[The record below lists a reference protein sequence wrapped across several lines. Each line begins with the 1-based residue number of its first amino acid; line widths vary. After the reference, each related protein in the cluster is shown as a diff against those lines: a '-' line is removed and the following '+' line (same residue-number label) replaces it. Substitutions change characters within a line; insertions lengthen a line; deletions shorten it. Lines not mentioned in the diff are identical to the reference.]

1 MNAKKITLRTI
12 RENGFKIGKSIKG
25 KGLEIYAPETRV
37 MYSYG
42 ELSSMQIEEFKSLVE
57 KFEAEK
63 LYASSYYVDG
73 IWSGSQSYETQVCK
87 FIDLHKLFLAN
98 PKSFTSIQVNK
109 IGDKLGYI
117 SLSKYKSDRQSQ
129 IELCQDLLK
138 LQNLTVRG
146 HAYETYCDIEY
157 DDEIYNFKSHGEYYY
172 KGDYALEHGSKTCES
187 KSDCIYFDGRM
198 SNYNETEMS
207 IFEFD
212 EGEYLKEIDPK
223 ESISV
228 YHRKGKDW
236 YIGYSLEEKE
246 MNIYFRDENYE
257 YDKEDCDNDS
267 IFFVTYTENK
277 DLINEVSNFLKST
290 KEDLEMRCFIANE
303 LDEDYDYRECNID
316 FKAVALCFDDVDDLK
331 ELICN
336 SIEWKYET
344 IKSDFSK
351 AYNEALN
358 ERLKV
363 DDNFK
368 VTVETCSRFKVSSFT
383 TYNHLAKLK
392 RLENKY
398 NYKLVQSAISENI
411 SMVSWAIKRDNEEYH
426 FNLASLI
433 AHDVEGEHSLKE
445 FLANA
450 LSMLEKRRLE
460 KIEESELYEKASKVF
475 IGIQD
480 SLSSGNCQLGTNQF
494 VHKHNIDINKVG
506 GIRGDILL
514 EIEKSNFTLRAVSYA
529 ISRHT
534 FAA

>member
-1 MNAKKITLRTI
+1 MNAKDITLRTI

-25 KGLEIYAPETRV
+25 KGLEIYAPEIRV

-73 IWSGSQSYETQVCK
+73 KWSGSQSYETQVCK

-109 IGDKLGYI
+109 IGEKIGHI

-138 LQNLTVRG
+138 LQGLTIRG
-146 HAYETYCDIEY
+146 EAYESYSNIEY
-157 DDEIYNFKSHGEYYY
+157 DDEIFNFKSHGDYYC
-172 KGDYALEHGSKTCES
+172 KGDYLLEHGSSTCES
-187 KSDCIYFDGRM
+187 TSDSIYVDGRM
-198 SNYNETEMS
+198 SNFNESEMN

-212 EGEYLKEIDPK
+212 ECEYLKEIDPE

-236 YIGYSLEEKE
+236 YIGYSLEDKE
-246 MNIYFRDENYE
+246 MNIYYKDENYN
-257 YDKEDCDNDS
+257 YDKEECEDDT
-267 IFFVTYTENK
+267 IFFVKFKENK
-277 DLINEVSNFLKST
+277 ELIEKVKDFLKST
-290 KEDLEMRCFIANE
+290 KEDLEMKSFIANE
-303 LDEDYDYRECNID
+303 LDENNDYRECNVD
-316 FKAVALCFDDVDDLK
+316 FKAVELCFEEVDDLK
-331 ELICN
+331 ELIYN
-336 SIEWKYET
+336 SIEWNFDT
-344 IKSDFSK
+344 VKSDFSK
-351 AYNEALN
+351 AYNDALN

-363 DDNFK
+363 DDNYK
-368 VTVETCSRFKVSSFT
+368 VTVETYSRFKECSYS

-392 RLENKY
+392 RLEKKFNFE
-398 NYKLVQSAISENI
+398 LVKSAISENHT
-411 SMVSWAIKRDNEEYH
+411 MVSWAIKRDNEEYH

-433 AHDVEGEHSLKE
+433 AHDVDGEYSVKE
-445 FLANA
+445 FLTNA
-450 LSMLEKRRLE
+450 LAMLEKRRLE

-480 SLSSGNCQLGTNQF
+480 SLSAGNCQFGTNQF
-494 VHKHNIDINKVG
+494 VHKHNININKIG
-506 GIRGDILL
+506 GIRGDVLL
-514 EIEKSNFTLRAVSYA
+514 ELEKSNFTLRAVAYA
-529 ISRHT
+529 ISKHAV
-534 FAA
+534 AA